1 MGLKRYIFKSGLD
14 IVAPL
19 KCGTRWLD
27 EFDVEERIDMF
38 GFTSHNKEL
47 EEHIHSGTTFIWRPV
62 REHFY
67 SAIQTEWKLTPNK
80 DIWDIITK
88 MEIGYNGHWQ
98 SNLYKKLY
106 PLWLKFGFKF
116 YKLRALSQLTSSSSK
131 SKWTSNLYSFPLPIG
146 HDTVEETLKSLSPKQ
161 SIKIQ
166 KWINEEEN
174 WLKLM
179 IESQYSKKIGKDFF
193 DLEDSMLE
201 MGCTIMD
208 LEDEVIQLEDMVT
221 SWEDTV
227 LKMQKWGKKIKQH
240 NINLKDRCIELED
253 TTLKMQSWNTKIKQS
268 NINLKNRCIELEN
281 RVLSLETK
289 LIEFAK
295 DKLNKTLI

>member
-1 MGLKRYIFKSGLD
+1 MALKRYIFKSELD

-27 EFDVEERIDMF
+27 EFNIEERIDMF
-38 GFTSHNKEL
+38 ELTSHNNEL

-62 REHFY
+62 REHFI

-80 DIWDIITK
+80 DIWDIITE
-88 MEIGYNGHWQ
+88 MEIGIIGHWET
-98 SNLYKKLY
+98 NLYKKLY

-116 YKLRALSQLTSSSSK
+116 YKLRALSQLTPTTSE
-131 SKWTSNLYSFPLPIG
+131 SKWNSSLYSFPLPIG
-146 HDTVEETLKSLSPKQ
+146 HDTVEEALKSLSPKQ

-166 KWINEEEN
+166 KLIDEEEK

-179 IESQYSKKIGKDFF
+179 IESQYGGKTGKEYL

-201 MGCTIMD
+201 TKCTVMD
-208 LEDEVIQLEDMVT
+208 LEDTVVSLENMIVRLEDTIV
-221 SWEDTV
+221 SLEDTL
-227 LKMQKWGKKIKQH
+227 LKFKTH
-240 NINLKDRCIELED
+240 NIKLEDRCIELED
-253 TTLKMQSWNTKIKQS
+253 TALKMQSWNTKIKQS
-268 NINLKNRCIELEN
+268 NTNLKNRCIELEN